1 MCVIYLQKEGKMKLH
16 KSTTVLINVVLV
28 LIMVILAKSIIGFP
42 KNANAAPPVEY
53 KVVHTNLVQAET
65 MFNNLTK
72 EGWHFITWGL
82 WTPGP
87 NVSLVF
93 ER

>member
-1 MCVIYLQKEGKMKLH
+1 MKLH
-16 KSTTVLINVVLV
+16 KSTTVLINVALV
-28 LIMVILAKSIIGFP
+28 LLILILAKSFIGFP
-42 KNANAAPPVEY
+42 KNANAASPVEY

-65 MFNNLTK
+65 MLNNLTK
-72 EGWHFITWGL
+72 EGWHFVNWGL

>member
-1 MCVIYLQKEGKMKLH
+1 MKLH
-16 KSTTVLINVVLV
+16 KSTTILINVALV
-28 LIMVILAKSIIGFP
+28 LLIIILAKSFIGFP
-42 KNANAAPPVEY
+42 KNANAASPGEY
-53 KVVHTNLVQAET
+53 KVVHTNLVQVET
-65 MFNNLTK
+65 MLNNLTK
-72 EGWHFITWGL
+72 EGWHFFTWGL

>member
-1 MCVIYLQKEGKMKLH
+1 MKLH

-28 LIMVILAKSIIGFP
+28 LIMVILAKSFIGFP
-42 KNANAAPPVEY
+42 KNANAASPGEY
-53 KVVHTNLVQAET
+53 KVVHTNLVQVET
-65 MFNNLTK
+65 MLNNTAK
-72 EGWHFITWGL
+72 EGWKFVNWGL

-87 NVSLVF
+87 NVTLVF

>member
-1 MCVIYLQKEGKMKLH
+1 MKLH
-16 KSTTVLINVVLV
+16 KLTTVLINVVLV
-28 LIMVILAKSIIGFP
+28 LIIVLLAKSFIGFP
-42 KNANAAPPVEY
+42 KNADAAPTVEY
-53 KVVHTNLVQAET
+53 KVIHTNAAQAET
-65 MFNNLTK
+65 MLNKLTQ
-72 EGWHFITWGL
+72 EGWHFVTWGI

>member
-1 MCVIYLQKEGKMKLH
+1 MKIN
-16 KSTTVLINVVLV
+16 KSTTILINVVLV
-28 LIMVILAKSIIGFP
+28 LIIVFLAKSFIGFP
-42 KNANAAPPVEY
+42 KNANAASPVEY
-53 KVVHTNLVQAET
+53 KVVHTNLVQVET
-65 MFNNLTK
+65 MLTNLTK
-72 EGWHFITWGL
+72 EGWRFVTWGL

>member
-1 MCVIYLQKEGKMKLH
+1 MKLH
-16 KSTTVLINVVLV
+16 KSSTVLINVALAL
-28 LIMVILAKSIIGFP
+28 LIVILAKSFIGFP

-53 KVVHTNLVQAET
+53 KVVHTNLVQSEAMLNKFT
-65 MFNNLTK
+65 T
-72 EGWHFITWGL
+72 EGWRFVTWGL